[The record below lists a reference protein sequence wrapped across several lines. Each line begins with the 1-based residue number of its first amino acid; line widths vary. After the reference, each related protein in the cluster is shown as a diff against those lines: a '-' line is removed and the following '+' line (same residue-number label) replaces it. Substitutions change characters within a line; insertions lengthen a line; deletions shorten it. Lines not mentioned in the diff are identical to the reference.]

1 MATANSTKG
10 KVTVTDYPEYNFFT
24 VTMRNMQPSTNYTN
38 FWCAMSLTETS
49 PYDDMKELSIKY
61 QSDPDLS
68 VQRSEVSG
76 EAGGDV
82 SVLCRYSARYRREK
96 KRWCRLRDQRCS
108 SVGGF
113 RSPADPNEGWDP
125 QMRDDESG
133 TLSVEMVG
141 MKQTDSGWYWCEVG
155 DLQRA
160 VYLNITQKPAIS
172 IPNTTNRNSH
182 GHTNDVNSS
191 ETTKG
196 ITGRRNNNW
205 VTNATVDNN
214 KVKVFSEHVTLPVL
228 IGVAGLLLLLVAV
241 VGLVFCKTCAGR
253 NRSPREKNNLT
264 PEDSLTYSTVALKE
278 RSNNHKQPQGSAASL
293 STDHPNVTHCHKPSS
308 TEPLDTAGAA
318 DVVYSAVSRVQ

>member
-1 MATANSTKG
+1 
-10 KVTVTDYPEYNFFT
+10 
-24 VTMRNMQPSTNYTN
+24 MRNLQPSTDYTN
-38 FWCAMSLTETS
+38 FWCAMSLIETS
-49 PYDDMKELSIKY
+49 PYDDKKELSIEY

-125 QMRDDESG
+125 QMRDDGSG

-141 MKQTDSGWYWCEVG
+141 VKQTDSGWYWCEVG
-155 DLQRA
+155 DLQRP
-160 VYLNITQKPAIS
+160 VYLNIIQQPAIS
-172 IPNTTNRNSH
+172 IPTTTNRNSH

-196 ITGRRNNNW
+196 ITGRRNNTW

-214 KVKVFSEHVTLPVL
+214 EVFSGHVTLPVL
-228 IGVAGLLLLLVAV
+228 IGVAGLLLLLAV
-241 VGLVFCKTCAGR
+241 VGLVFCKTCGR
-253 NRSPREKNNLT
+253 NRASREKNNLT
-264 PEDSLTYSTVALKE
+264 YAPVTLGTNSQPEDSLTYSTVALKE
-278 RSNNHKQPQGSAASL
+278 RSNNHKQPQGSTASL
-293 STDHPNVTHCHKPSS
+293 STDHPNVTCHKPSS